1 MANVIRSGSKPIYA
15 ICEAANET
23 TVVSNAWTPLT
34 TVSNFAST
42 ADFTFASGAYTVK
55 STGLYRINAGGS
67 VLDSGSATV
76 FYVGLSDGTN
86 TYLAGA
92 GWGNNGAGV
101 LASPTSITAFLTAND
116 TLEPVYFTD
125 STAATEVNFTQF
137 SITRGI

>member
-1 MANVIRSGSKPIYA
+1 MADVIRSGSKPVYA

-23 TVVSNAWTPLT
+23 SVVSNAWIPLT

-42 ADFTFASGAYTVK
+42 ADFTFATGAYTVK

-67 VLDSGSATV
+67 VVDDGSATLC
-76 FYVGLSDGTN
+76 YVGWSDGTN
-86 TYLAGA
+86 TYLSGA

-101 LASPTSITAFLTAND
+101 LAAPTGMTVFLTAND

>member
-55 STGLYRINAGGS
+55 STGLYRLNAGGS
-67 VLDSGSATV
+67 VLDSGSATI
-76 FYVGLSDGTN
+76 FYVGWNDGTN
-86 TYLAGA
+86 DYVAGA

-101 LASPTSITAFLTAND
+101 LASPTGITVFLTAND
-116 TLEPVYFTD
+116 TLEPVYLTD